1 VTAIPRPHAVPG
13 IRAALW
19 PLAAGLALAATL
31 ELAVLRT
38 FTRTAIHIPALE
50 VMAGPYEY
58 VARAGRYAYFVSATL
73 LVLLLPVLAFAA
85 WRTGRVPGRAAAAA
99 LATFLVAAA
108 LALEDA
114 DGAWPGLLTVGAVL
128 LLAGAVAAAA
138 GPRASLVAFAF
149 ALAFGASALYV
160 VAQSPGEGLPAAL
173 SNARLLTV
181 AEWAGV
187 AFALATPLL
196 LGARPGRRSYAGA
209 GTVAVLVFG
218 SLLANGGSTTRILLL
233 WNEGLSGTLPAV
245 AYAAAAGALA
255 VTMFGLAGERQW
267 RMAAGLLFILCGG
280 IGLHST
286 YQGGLV
292 VAGMALWSLG
302 PVAFAGTAL
311 RGQER
316 PASTQPGTA

>member
-1 VTAIPRPHAVPG
+1 M
-13 IRAALW
+13 LW

-50 VMAGPYEY
+50 AMAGPYEY

-73 LVLLLPVLAFAA
+73 LILLLPVVAFAA
-85 WRTGRVPGRAAAAA
+85 WRTGRLPGRAAAVAV
-99 LATFLVAAA
+99 ATFLVAAA
-108 LALEDA
+108 LALQDS
-114 DGAWPGLLTVGAVL
+114 DGAWPGLLTVGAVS

-138 GPRASLVAFAF
+138 GPRAALVAFAF

-173 SNARLLTV
+173 SDTRLLSV

-196 LGARPGRRSYAGA
+196 LSKRPGRRSYAA
-209 GTVAVLVFG
+209 AAAVAVVVFA

-255 VTMFGLAGERQW
+255 VTVFGLARERQW
-267 RMAAGLLFILCGG
+267 RMAAGLCFILCGG

-302 PVAFAGTAL
+302 PAAFAGVAARAAE
-311 RGQER
+311 RGA
-316 PASTQPGTA
+316 PTQPEAA